1 MFSKEFI
8 EHLDNI
14 QKQNLDKDGY
24 KFIELFETKFMKE
37 KKSFESHPDKSNS
50 YYFDIS
56 FSSNDSQYNIQ
67 NNSDIINYIH
77 YQKHIRDI
85 IKKIENYGFKFVFVS
100 SIDGMNLKNMTFNID
115 EEYHY
120 DNITKLKT
128 IRFFFR
134 Y

>member
-37 KKSFESHPDKSNS
+37 KKLFNSHPDKSNS

-56 FSSNDSQYNIQ
+56 FSTNDSQDNIQ

-77 YQKHIRDI
+77 YRKHIKDI
-85 IKKIENYGFKFVFVS
+85 IKKIENYGFKFVR
-100 SIDGMNLKNMTFNID
+100 SIDGINLQNMTFNID

-120 DNITKLKT
+120 DNITKIKT